1 METTKTY
8 VLPDNQNDLATMMAM
23 NGGMNGMWNNP
34 FIYLVW
40 MMFAGRFFGNNG
52 WGDGQT
58 PQNVGTQAQ
67 LSAIRE
73 QMSTNQNTSLLMDAI
88 KGNSAAL
95 GQLSTSLGCDFNTLK
110 ESICD
115 VRNAVATVGG
125 QVGFSSERV
134 INAVE
139 KGDCSITQAIKDCCC
154 NTQKAILEMGY
165 QNQLSTCNQTN
176 TIQNS
181 INHVVDTVDKGFQT
195 LSFQNQTQTCNLQNT
210 VKDATTLSTNQILA
224 KLDAMQNQALLDK
237 IDSLREKNNEQA
249 VIINNAQQTATFG
262 QMINAATAPITAAV
276 NVLQNDINSVKCR
289 LPETVTLPANN
300 SIAVPVSGVQ
310 LGAFSWPYY
319 NGYSGCG
326 CNNSLWG

>member
-1 METTKTY
+1 
-8 VLPDNQNDLATMMAM
+8 
-23 NGGMNGMWNNP
+23 
-34 FIYLVW
+34 
-40 MMFAGRFFGNNG
+40 MFAGRFFGNNG
-52 WGDGQT
+52 WGDNQT
-58 PQNVGTQAQ
+58 AETQ

-73 QMSTNQNTSLLMDAI
+73 QMSTNQNTTLLMDAI

-110 ESICD
+110 ESVND

-139 KGDCSITQAIKDCCC
+139 RGDCSVVQAIKDCCC

-165 QNQLSTCNQTN
+165 QNQLANCNQTN
-176 TIQNS
+176 TLQNS
-181 INHVVDTVDKGFQT
+181 INQVIDTVDKGFQT
-195 LSFQNQTQTCNLQNT
+195 ISFQNQTQTCNLQNT
-210 VKDATTLSTNQILA
+210 VKDAATLSTNQILA
-224 KLDAMQNQALLDK
+224 KLDAMQNQTLLDK
-237 IDSLREKNNEQA
+237 IDSLREKNSEQA
-249 VIINNAQQTATFG
+249 VIINNAQQTAAFG
-262 QMINAATAPITAAV
+262 QMISAATAPITAAV

-300 SIAVPVSGVQ
+300 SIAVPVSGIQ
-310 LGAFSWPYY
+310 LGAFGWPYSAFS
-319 NGYSGCG
+319 GYSGCG

>member
-1 METTKTY
+1 
-8 VLPDNQNDLATMMAM
+8 
-23 NGGMNGMWNNP
+23 
-34 FIYLVW
+34 
-40 MMFAGRFFGNNG
+40 MFAGRFFGNNG
-52 WGDGQT
+52 WGDGQNAET
-58 PQNVGTQAQ
+58 Q

-139 KGDCSITQAIKDCCC
+139 RGDCSVVQAIKDCCC

-165 QNQLSTCNQTN
+165 QNQLANCNQTN
-176 TIQNS
+176 TLQNS
-181 INHVVDTVDKGFQT
+181 INHVIDTVDKGFQT
-195 LSFQNQTQTCNLQNT
+195 ISFQNQTQTCNLQNT
-210 VKDATTLSTNQILA
+210 VKDAAALSTNQILA
-224 KLDAMQNQALLDK
+224 KLDAMQNQTLLDK

-249 VIINNAQQTATFG
+249 VIINNAQQTAAFG
-262 QMINAATAPITAAV
+262 QMISAATAPITAAV

-300 SIAVPVSGVQ
+300 SIAVPVSGIQ
-310 LGAFSWPYY
+310 LGAFSWP
-319 NGYSGCG
+319 YSGCG

>member
-1 METTKTY
+1 MESTKTY
-8 VLPDNQNDLATMMAM
+8 VLPDCQNDNNLATMMAM

-34 FIYLVW
+34 FVYLVW

-52 WGDGQT
+52 WGDGQNET
-58 PQNVGTQAQ
+58 Q

-139 KGDCSITQAIKDCCC
+139 RGDCSVVQAIKDCCC

-165 QNQLSTCNQTN
+165 QNQLANCNQTN
-176 TIQNS
+176 TLQNS

-195 LSFQNQTQTCNLQNT
+195 ISFQNQTQTCNLQNT
-210 VKDATTLSTNQILA
+210 VKDAAALSTNQILA
-224 KLDAMQNQALLDK
+224 KLDAMQNQTLLDK
-237 IDSLREKNNEQA
+237 IDALREKNNEQA

-262 QMINAATAPITAAV
+262 QMINAATAPIAAAV
-276 NVLQNDINSVKCR
+276 NVLQGDINSVKCK

-300 SIAVPVSGVQ
+300 SIAVPVSGIQ
-310 LGAFSWPYY
+310 LGAFGWPYGAFS
-319 NGYSGCG
+319 GYSGCNCG
-326 CNNSLWG
+326 NSLWG

>member
-1 METTKTY
+1 
-8 VLPDNQNDLATMMAM
+8 
-23 NGGMNGMWNNP
+23 
-34 FIYLVW
+34 

-52 WGDGQT
+52 WGDGQNAET
-58 PQNVGTQAQ
+58 Q

-95 GQLSTSLGCDFNTLK
+95 GQLSSSLGCDFNTLK

-134 INAVE
+134 INAIQQ
-139 KGDCSITQAIKDCCC
+139 GDCSVAQAVKDCCC

-165 QNQLSTCNQTN
+165 QNQLANCQQTN

-181 INHVVDTVDKGFQT
+181 INQVIDTVDKGFQT
-195 LSFQNQTQTCNLQNT
+195 ISFQNQTQTCNLQNT
-210 VKDATTLSTNQILA
+210 VKDATALSTNQILA
-224 KLDAMQNQALLDK
+224 KLDAMQNQTLLDK

-262 QMINAATAPITAAV
+262 QMINAATAPIAAAV
-276 NVLQNDINSVKCR
+276 NVLQGDINSVKCR

-300 SIAVPVSGVQ
+300 SIAVPVSGIQ
-310 LGAFSWPYY
+310 LGAFGWPAFS
-319 NGYSGCG
+319 GYGCS
-326 CNNSLWG
+326 NSLWG

>member
-1 METTKTY
+1 
-8 VLPDNQNDLATMMAM
+8 
-23 NGGMNGMWNNP
+23 
-34 FIYLVW
+34 

-52 WGDGQT
+52 WGDGQA
-58 PQNVGTQAQ
+58 PQNVETQ

-115 VRNAVATVGG
+115 VRNAIATVGG

-139 KGDCSITQAIKDCCC
+139 KGDCSVVQAIKDCCC

-176 TIQNS
+176 TLQNS

-249 VIINNAQQTATFG
+249 VIINNAQQTAAFG
-262 QMINAATAPITAAV
+262 QMINQATTPIVAAV
-276 NVLQNDINSVKCR
+276 NALQGDVNGIKCR
-289 LPETVTLPANN
+289 LPETVTLPYSCAT
-300 SIAVPVSGVQ
+300 AVPTQAVFNGYA
-310 LGAFSWPYY
+310 LGAYAGWN
-319 NGYSGCG
+319 NGC

>member
-58 PQNVGTQAQ
+58 PQNVETQAQ

-73 QMSTNQNTSLLMDAI
+73 QMSTNQNTALLMDAI

-139 KGDCSITQAIKDCCC
+139 RGDCSITQAIKDCCC

-176 TIQNS
+176 TLQNS
-181 INHVVDTVDKGFQT
+181 INQVVDTVDKGFQT

-300 SIAVPVSGVQ
+300 SIAVPVSGIQ
-310 LGAFSWPYY
+310 LGAFGWPY
-319 NGYSGCG
+319 GYSGYG

>member
-1 METTKTY
+1 
-8 VLPDNQNDLATMMAM
+8 
-23 NGGMNGMWNNP
+23 
-34 FIYLVW
+34 
-40 MMFAGRFFGNNG
+40 MFAGRFFGNNG
-52 WGDGQT
+52 WGDNQT
-58 PQNVGTQAQ
+58 AETQ

-139 KGDCSITQAIKDCCC
+139 RGDCSVVQAIKDCCC

-165 QNQLSTCNQTN
+165 QNQLANCNQTN
-176 TIQNS
+176 TLQNS

-195 LSFQNQTQTCNLQNT
+195 ISFQNQTQTCNLQNT
-210 VKDATTLSTNQILA
+210 VKDAAALSTNQILA
-224 KLDAMQNQALLDK
+224 KLDAMQNQTLLDK

-249 VIINNAQQTATFG
+249 VIINNAQQTAAFG
-262 QMINAATAPITAAV
+262 QMISAATAPITAAV

-300 SIAVPVSGVQ
+300 SIAVPVSGIQ
-310 LGAFSWPYY
+310 LGAFSWPYS
-319 NGYSGCG
+319 GYSGCG

>member
-1 METTKTY
+1 
-8 VLPDNQNDLATMMAM
+8 
-23 NGGMNGMWNNP
+23 
-34 FIYLVW
+34 
-40 MMFAGRFFGNNG
+40 MFAGRFFGNNG
-52 WGDGQT
+52 WGDR
-58 PQNVGTQAQ
+58 QNAETQ

-95 GQLSTSLGCDFNTLK
+95 GQLSSSLGCDFNTLK

-139 KGDCSITQAIKDCCC
+139 RGDCSVVQAIKDCCC

-165 QNQLSTCNQTN
+165 QNQLANCQQTN

-181 INHVVDTVDKGFQT
+181 INQVIDTVDKGFQT
-195 LSFQNQTQTCNLQNT
+195 ISFQNQTQACNLQNT
-210 VKDATTLSTNQILA
+210 VKDVTTLSTNQILA
-224 KLDAMQNQALLDK
+224 KLDAMQNQTLLDK
-237 IDSLREKNNEQA
+237 IDALREKNSEQA

-262 QMINAATAPITAAV
+262 QMINAATAPIAAAV
-276 NVLQNDINSVKCR
+276 NVLQGDINSVKCK
-289 LPETVTLPANN
+289 LPETVTLPYSCAT
-300 SIAVPVSGVQ
+300 AVPTSMVYSWPY
-310 LGAFSWPYY
+310 GAFS
-319 NGYSGCG
+319 GYS
-326 CNNSLWG
+326 NSLWG

>member
-1 METTKTY
+1 MESTKTY

-52 WGDGQT
+52 WGDSES
-58 PQNVGTQAQ
+58 Q

-73 QMSTNQNTSLLMDAI
+73 QMGTNQNTTLLMDAI
-88 KGNSAAL
+88 KGNSTAL
-95 GQLSTSLGCDFNTLK
+95 GQLANSLGCDFNTLK

-115 VRNAVATVGG
+115 VRNAIATVGG

-134 INAVE
+134 ISAIE
-139 KGDCSITQAIKDCCC
+139 RGDCSVVQAVKDCCC
-154 NTQKAILEMGY
+154 NTQKSILEMGY
-165 QNQLSTCNQTN
+165 QNQLANCNQTN
-176 TIQNS
+176 TLQNS
-181 INHVVDTVDKGFQT
+181 INGVIDTVDRGFQT
-195 LSFQNQTQTCNLQNT
+195 ISFQNQTQTCNLQNT
-210 VKDATTLSTNQILA
+210 FKDVTTLNTNQILA
-224 KLDAMQNQALLDK
+224 KLDAMQNQTLLDK
-237 IDSLREKNNEQA
+237 IDALREKNNEQA

-262 QMINAATAPITAAV
+262 QMINAATSPIAAAV

-310 LGAFSWPYY
+310 LGTFGWPFT
-319 NGYSGCG
+319 GYSGCG